1 MKYLIFIVVIFGVT
15 LYIIYHNQHVPVL
28 ITPYFQRKDQIIQND
43 TPDVRIINQ
52 SMTQLSN
59 TQVEI
64 LKRDYLILWFHLDHL
79 HNTNDIVS
87 SKSYFTEEFYRFLVS
102 NYEAALHGN
111 LLRKTYNHDVSIVNF
126 SPDGLICTLTDR
138 NILLKY
144 ETPVHYYFDTVN
156 VAMVLLYQ
164 GENWRIDAL
173 QFF

>member
-1 MKYLIFIVVIFGVT
+1 MKYLILIVVIIGVI
-15 LYIIYHNQHVPVL
+15 LYVIYYNQHDPAL
-28 ITPYFQRKDQIIQND
+28 ITPFFRQKDQIIQYD
-43 TPDVRIINQ
+43 KPDIRIINQ
-52 SMTQLSN
+52 SMTHISN

-64 LKRDYLILWFHLDHL
+64 LKRDYLNLWFHLDHL

-87 SKSYFTEEFYRFLVS
+87 GKSYFTEDFFRFLLS
-102 NYEAALHGN
+102 NHESALHGN

-144 ETPVHYYFDTVN
+144 ETPVNFYFDTVN

>member
-1 MKYLIFIVVIFGVT
+1 MKYFIFIFVIFGVS
-15 LYIIYHNQHVPVL
+15 LFIINYNQHDPAL
-28 ITPYFQRKDQIIQND
+28 ITPFFRQKDQIIQND
-43 TPDVRIINQ
+43 RRDLRINNQ
-52 SMTQLSN
+52 SMTHISN
-59 TQVEI
+59 DQVEI
-64 LKRDYLILWFHLDHL
+64 LKRDYLNLWFHLDHL

-87 SKSYFTEEFYRFLVS
+87 GKSYYTEEFYRFLVS
-102 NYEAALHGN
+102 NYELACRGN
-111 LLRKTYNHDVSIVNF
+111 LLRTTYNHDVSIDNF

-173 QFF
+173 QYF

>member
-15 LYIIYHNQHVPVL
+15 LYVIYHNQHDPAL
-28 ITPYFQRKDQIIQND
+28 ITPFFRQKDLIINNNS
-43 TPDVRIINQ
+43 PDVRIINQ
-52 SMTQLSN
+52 SMTHLSN
-59 TQVEI
+59 TQADI
-64 LKRDYLILWFHLDHL
+64 LKSDYLNIWFHLDNL
-79 HNTNDIVS
+79 HNTNDIES
-87 SKSYFTEEFYRFLVS
+87 GKSYYTEEFYRFLVS
-102 NYEAALHGN
+102 NLESAPHGN
-111 LLRKTYNHDVSIVNF
+111 LLRRTYNHDVSIVNF

-144 ETPVHYYFDTVN
+144 ETPVNYYFDTVN

>member
-1 MKYLIFIVVIFGVT
+1 MKYYILILVIFGVA
-15 LYIIYHNQHVPVL
+15 LYIIHYNQHDPAL
-28 ITPYFQRKDQIIQND
+28 ITPFFRQKDQIIQND
-43 TPDVRIINQ
+43 RRDVRIINQ
-52 SMTQLSN
+52 SMTHISN
-59 TQVEI
+59 DQVEI
-64 LKRDYLILWFHLDHL
+64 LKRDYLNLWFHLDHL

-87 SKSYFTEEFYRFLVS
+87 GKSYYTEEFYQFILS
-102 NYEAALHGN
+102 NLEIAPHGN
-111 LLRKTYNHDVSIVNF
+111 FLRTTYDHNVSIVNI

-144 ETPVHYYFDTVN
+144 DTPVHYYYDTVN